1 MTFRIIEKQPRRH
14 KKDREI
20 YLKGSTIAITGR
32 KDKRA
37 ATLLMRQALLEG
49 CSVIVAGDAPG
60 YPVTMPSSCIFMRFD
75 AELLKGA
82 IAPPWIRGLTN
93 MALNAREDVLRTKM
107 RLPAFTGTGRLLPD
121 PTDRPCY
128 YEIDLSTPSRHGA
141 KKGGLF
147 AEALLASLMEQ
158 YSTNDGAVDTVLFLE
173 VPYKPVS
180 LACMDA
186 IKKAGEHEL
195 DIVFLYD
202 LAPECG
208 SRYLIRSDNEGA
220 YGMAQGKSEL
230 GIEIPIATAG

>member
-1 MTFRIIEKQPRRH
+1 
-14 KKDREI
+14 
-20 YLKGSTIAITGR
+20 
-32 KDKRA
+32 
-37 ATLLMRQALLEG
+37 
-49 CSVIVAGDAPG
+49 
-60 YPVTMPSSCIFMRFD
+60 
-75 AELLKGA
+75 
-82 IAPPWIRGLTN
+82 
-93 MALNAREDVLRTKM
+93 
-107 RLPAFTGTGRLLPD
+107 
-121 PTDRPCY
+121 
-128 YEIDLSTPSRHGA
+128 
-141 KKGGLF
+141 
-147 AEALLASLMEQ
+147 MEQ

>member
-20 YLKGSTIAITGR
+20 YLKGSTIDITGR

-158 YSTNDGAVDTVLFLE
+158 YSTNDGGNRPSHFHDSYAGGDYQCADVHAS
-173 VPYKPVS
+173 VPVYGFAPIRRADWVS
-180 LACMDA
+180 
-186 IKKAGEHEL
+186 G
-195 DIVFLYD
+195 FW
-202 LAPECG
+202 
-208 SRYLIRSDNEGA
+208 S
-220 YGMAQGKSEL
+220 
-230 GIEIPIATAG
+230 